1 LKDIKRRCGHAEKK
15 KEKRGE
21 QDREEK
27 KGEKKD
33 NAKKVSNLPRK

>member
-27 KGEKKD
+27 NGEK
-33 NAKKVSNLPRK
+33 RKTMQKR